1 MNTYL
6 LALYLHIVGALGFF
20 VALGLEWTSVRQM
33 RRAEHV
39 EQIHDWVNIST
50 GSARIG
56 MPSMLLLIISGVYMG
71 MAAWGMAAW
80 MLVTLGAIVLLI
92 ILTLAFSRRRVAAI
106 ARAVAEAEGPVSPAL
121 RQLTQH
127 PLLWG
132 AIQTRVA
139 IALGIVFLM
148 AVKPD
153 LLGSVITIGA
163 AMGIGIGVAIPLRGR
178 QTGKTAPKGRLAM

>member
-1 MNTYL
+1 MNSYG

-20 VALGLEWTSVRQM
+20 IALGLEWVSVRQL
-33 RRAEHV
+33 RRAKHV
-39 EQIHDWVNIST
+39 GQLQEWLAIST

-80 MLVTLGAIVLLI
+80 MVVSVGALVVLI
-92 ILTLAFSRRRVAAI
+92 IVTLAFSRRRVAAI
-106 ARAVAEAEGPVSPAL
+106 ARQAAMETGGVSPTLRAL
-121 RQLTQH
+121 THH
-127 PLLWG
+127 PLLWF
-132 AIQTRVA
+132 AMQTRVA

-153 LLGSVITIGA
+153 LLGSLITIGA
-163 AMGIGIGVAIPLRGR
+163 AAGIGIGAAIPLRGR
-178 QTGKTAPKGRLAM
+178 AAGDAAPEGGFAT